1 MELIAEFVI
10 FTAFAA
16 LCALMFGGREDFR
29 PSSLVIFFLAVL
41 VTFVLLLVW
50 ADVSGWNERRP

>member
-10 FTAFAA
+10 FAAFVA

-29 PSSLVIFFLAVL
+29 LSGLVIFFLTVL
-41 VTFVLLLVW
+41 ATFVLLVVW
-50 ADVSGWNERRP
+50 ADVSGWNERIP